1 MKKLSLTFAI
11 IFAMMGIVRAD
22 EGMWLPMFVER
33 LNYVDM
39 QNMGLQLTPEE
50 LYSIN
55 NSSLKDA
62 IVGLSHGA
70 KPRGFFCTGE
80 IVSDH
85 SLLFTNH
92 HCGYSSIAA
101 LSTVEHDWLNEG
113 FAAKSFGDELRAEG
127 VSASF
132 LIRMEDVTEEI
143 LSVVNDTM
151 DWMQRN
157 QAINKKAKELEEAAS
172 EDGKL
177 NPVVKGFFEGNEYY
191 MFVYKTY
198 TDVRLVFTA
207 AQSIGKFGGDTDNWM
222 WPRHTGDFSVFRVYA
237 DENGEPAEY
246 NENNKP
252 LTPKHHLPISL
263 DGVKQD
269 DFTMIWGFPG
279 STERYMTSFGINY
292 NVDKFYP
299 IVYEVFKAETDVMDE
314 YMKVDK
320 AVNIS
325 YADNKAGLANTWKN
339 FEGQITMLRKNKVAE
354 RKAELEAEF
363 TKWVNA
369 SDERQAEYGDV
380 LGTLDTMY
388 AQLGKVAGTLF
399 YPNFLGQLNPM
410 GMAVDFMDYVDVE
423 TNKESSKEDKQ
434 KAADA
439 LKEMNVDE
447 MFKDLDT
454 RVEKDILAAV
464 MNIYGKKFAVEEM
477 PEAIQKLL
485 KKHKGD
491 WTALANYIY
500 DNSMFSTPESIKAL
514 IEKPNAKKIMKDPA
528 FVMLTALR
536 QQIYSIAPVYR
547 IAQIAISEA
556 DHEFVK
562 GLREFYADT
571 QPDKVLYPDANST
584 LRMSYGSIKDYQP
597 ADAISYDYVCTA
609 NGILEKYIPDDFE
622 FNAPKALLDLIEKR
636 DFGQYADE
644 NGELITCFLS
654 TNDIT
659 GGNSGSPI
667 MNGKGELIGLA
678 FDGNWE
684 AMSGDVNFE
693 PTLQRTI
700 NVDIR
705 YVLFI
710 IDKVY
715 GATNLIDEL
724 DIKEAMP
731 EPERVEEEEPAE
743 ENIGE
748 ISFKFNSFSLTKDS
762 YKTLDAI
769 YDKMLENESY
779 TLKLDGHTDNKGSD
793 EVNMR
798 VSQKRVDIVKA
809 YLVKKGIKADRIEAV
824 GHGSS
829 MPLVDNDTEANRAK
843 NRRVEISLV
852 R

>member
-1 MKKLSLTFAI
+1 MKKLSLTFAL

-39 QNMGLQLTPEE
+39 QKMGLQLTPEE

-62 IVGLSHGA
+62 IVGLSNGPA
-70 KPRGFFCTGE
+70 PRGFFCTGE
-80 IVSDH
+80 IVSAN

-101 LSTVEHDWLNEG
+101 LSTVEHDYLNEG
-113 FAAKSFGDELRAEG
+113 FAAKNFSEELPAEG

-132 LIRMEDVTEEI
+132 LVRMEDVTAEI
-143 LSVVNDTM
+143 LSVVTDDM
-151 DWMQRN
+151 DWMARN
-157 QAINKKAKELEEAAS
+157 KAINDKVKELEEAAS
-172 EDGKL
+172 EGGKL
-177 NPVVKGFFEGNEYY
+177 NPVIKGFFEGNEYY

-237 DENGEPAEY
+237 DENGEPAEFS
-246 NENNKP
+246 ENNKP
-252 LTPKHHLPISL
+252 LTPKHSLPISL
-263 DGVKQD
+263 DGVHPD

-279 STERYMTSFGINY
+279 STERYMTSYGINY
-292 NVDKFYP
+292 NVDTFYP

-320 AVNIS
+320 AVNIA

-354 RKAELEAEF
+354 RKAELEKQF
-363 TKWVNA
+363 TEWVNA
-369 SDERQAEYGDV
+369 DEDRKAEYGDV
-380 LGTLDTMY
+380 LETLEVMY
-388 AQLGKVAGTLF
+388 AQLGEAAGTLF
-399 YPNFLGQLNPM
+399 YPNFLVQLNPM
-410 GMAVDFMDYVDVE
+410 GIASEFTEYYEVA
-423 TNKESSKEDKQ
+423 KSKEATKEEKQ
-434 KAADA
+434 AAADA
-439 LKEMNVDE
+439 LKEINVDE
-447 MFKDLDT
+447 LFKDLDA
-454 RVEKDILAAV
+454 RVEKDMLVAV
-464 MNIYGKKFAVEEM
+464 MNIYSTKFDAEEL
-477 PEAIQKLL
+477 PELLQKLL
-485 KKHKGD
+485 KKQKGN
-491 WTALANYIY
+491 WTALAEYIF
-500 DNSMFSTPESIKAL
+500 DNSMFSTPEGVKAF
-514 IEKPNAKKIMKDPA
+514 IEKPNAKKMEKDPA
-528 FVMLTALR
+528 FLMMGAMME
-536 QQIYSIAPVYR
+536 QIYSIVPAYR
-547 IAQIAISEA
+547 MANIAISEA
-556 DHEFVK
+556 NHEFVK
-562 GLREFYADT
+562 GLREFYAAT

-584 LRMSYGSIKDYQP
+584 MRMSYGSVKDYSP
-597 ADAISYDYVCTA
+597 ADAITYDYVCTA
-609 NGILEKYIPDDFE
+609 NGILEKYIPGDFE
-622 FNAPKALLDLIEKR
+622 FDAPQRLLDLIEMR
-636 DFGQYADE
+636 DFGQYADD

-693 PTLQRTI
+693 PKLQRTI

-724 DIKEAMP
+724 EIHKAMP
-731 EPERVEEEEPAE
+731 EPIRVEEE
-743 ENIGE
+743 
-748 ISFKFNSFSLTKDS
+748 
-762 YKTLDAI
+762 
-769 YDKMLENESY
+769 
-779 TLKLDGHTDNKGSD
+779 
-793 EVNMR
+793 
-798 VSQKRVDIVKA
+798 
-809 YLVKKGIKADRIEAV
+809 
-824 GHGSS
+824 
-829 MPLVDNDTEANRAK
+829 
-843 NRRVEISLV
+843 
-852 R
+852 

>member
-39 QNMGLQLTPEE
+39 QKMGLQLTPEE

-55 NSSLKDA
+55 HSSLKDA
-62 IVGLSHGA
+62 IVGLSNGP

-80 IVSDH
+80 IVSAN

-101 LSTVEHDWLNEG
+101 LSTVEHDYLNEG
-113 FAAKSFGDELRAEG
+113 FAARNFSEELPAEG

-132 LIRMEDVTEEI
+132 LIRMEDVTAEI
-143 LSVVNDTM
+143 LSVISDTM
-151 DWMQRN
+151 DFEQR
-157 QAINKKAKELEEAAS
+157 QEAINAKAKELEDAAS

-177 NPVVKGFFEGNEYY
+177 NPVVKAFFEGNEYY

-237 DENGEPAEY
+237 DENGEPAAFSED
-246 NENNKP
+246 NKP
-252 LTPKHHLPISL
+252 LTPKYSLPVSL
-263 DGVKQD
+263 DGVQPD

-279 STERYMTSFGINY
+279 STERYMSSYGINY
-292 NVDKFYP
+292 NVDTFYP
-299 IVYEVFKAETDVMDE
+299 VIYEIFKAETDVMDE

-320 AVNIS
+320 AVNIA

-354 RKAELEAEF
+354 RKAALEAQFQE
-363 TKWVNA
+363 WVNA
-369 SDERQAEYGDV
+369 DEDRKAEYGEV
-380 LGTLDTMY
+380 LGTLEAMY
-388 AQLGKVAGTLF
+388 GQLAEVANTLF
-399 YPNFLGQLNPM
+399 YPNLLIRLNPI
-410 GMAVDFMDYVDVE
+410 GNAVKFAKYYQVMA
-423 TNKESSKEDKQ
+423 NKESTDEQKQ
-434 KAADA
+434 AVTDA
-439 LKEMNVDE
+439 LNNIDVDA
-447 MFKDLDT
+447 MFKDLDP
-454 RVEKDILAAV
+454 RVEKDMLVAV
-464 MNIYGKKFAVEEM
+464 MNIYGSKFAVEDL
-477 PEAIQKLL
+477 PAITQKLL

-491 WTALANYIY
+491 WTAWANDIY
-500 DNSMFSTPESIKAL
+500 DKSMFSDPDAIKAF
-514 IEKPNAKKIMKDPA
+514 IEKPNYKKLRKDPA
-528 FVMLTALR
+528 FLAASALS
-536 QQIYSIAPVYR
+536 QHMYSVVPVYQM
-547 IAQIAISEA
+547 AEEEISEA
-556 DHEFVK
+556 DHLFVK
-562 GLREFYADT
+562 GLREFYAAT

-584 LRMSYGSIKDYQP
+584 MRMSYGSVKDYSP
-597 ADAISYDYVCTA
+597 ADAITYDYVCTA
-609 NGILEKYIPDDFE
+609 NGILEKYIPGDFE
-622 FNAPKALLDLIEKR
+622 FDAPQRLLDLIEAK
-636 DFGQYADE
+636 DYGQYADK

-693 PTLQRTI
+693 PKLQRTI

-724 DIKEAMP
+724 DIHKAMP
-731 EPERVEEEEPAE
+731 EPVRVEEE
-743 ENIGE
+743 
-748 ISFKFNSFSLTKDS
+748 
-762 YKTLDAI
+762 
-769 YDKMLENESY
+769 
-779 TLKLDGHTDNKGSD
+779 
-793 EVNMR
+793 
-798 VSQKRVDIVKA
+798 
-809 YLVKKGIKADRIEAV
+809 
-824 GHGSS
+824 
-829 MPLVDNDTEANRAK
+829 
-843 NRRVEISLV
+843 
-852 R
+852 

>member
-1 MKKLSLTFAI
+1 MKKLSVFFAI

-39 QNMGLQLTPEE
+39 QKMGLQLTPEE

-62 IVGLSHGA
+62 IVGLSNGA

-80 IVSDH
+80 IVSGN

-101 LSTVEHDWLNEG
+101 LSTVEHDYLNEG
-113 FAAKSFGDELRAEG
+113 FAARNFSEELPAEG

-132 LIRMEDVTEEI
+132 LVRMEDVTAEI
-143 LSVVNDTM
+143 LSVVTDDM
-151 DWMQRN
+151 DFMARN
-157 QAINKKAKELEEAAS
+157 KAINEKAKELEEAAS
-172 EDGKL
+172 EGGKL

-246 NENNKP
+246 SENNKP
-252 LTPKHHLPISL
+252 LTPKHSLPISL
-263 DGVKQD
+263 DGVHPD

-279 STERYMTSFGINY
+279 STERYMSSYGINY
-292 NVDKFYP
+292 NVDVFYP

-320 AVNIS
+320 AVNIA

-354 RKAELEAEF
+354 RKAALEAEF
-363 TKWVNA
+363 TEWVNA
-369 SDERQAEYGDV
+369 DEDRKAEYGDV
-380 LGTLDTMY
+380 LETLNVMY
-388 AQLGKVAGTLF
+388 AQMSEAAKTLF
-399 YPNFLGQLNPM
+399 YPNFLTQLNPM
-410 GMAVDFMDYVDVE
+410 GTASEFVSYVE
-423 TNKESSKEDKQ
+423 TMTSKEATKEDKQ
-434 KAADA
+434 AATEA
-439 LKEMNVDE
+439 LKDMDVDA
-447 MFKDLDT
+447 MFKDLDA
-454 RVEKDILAAV
+454 RVEKDMLIAV
-464 MNIYGKKFAVEEM
+464 MNIYGNKFTEEEL
-477 PEAIQKLL
+477 PEAIQKLM
-485 KKHKGD
+485 KKFKGN
-491 WTALANYIY
+491 WTALAEYIF
-500 DNSMFSTPESIKAL
+500 DNSMFSTAESVKAF
-514 IEKPNAKKIMKDPA
+514 IEKPNAKKVVKDPA
-528 FVMLTALR
+528 FIMMGALME
-536 QQIYSIAPVYR
+536 QIYSIAPAYR
-547 IAQIAISEA
+547 MANIAIKEA

-562 GLREFYADT
+562 GLREFYAAT

-584 LRMSYGSIKDYQP
+584 MRMSYGSVKDYSP
-597 ADAISYDYVCTA
+597 ADAITYDYVCTA
-609 NGILEKYIPDDFE
+609 NGILEKYIPGDFE
-622 FNAPKALLDLIEKR
+622 FDAPQRLLDLIEMK
-636 DFGQYADE
+636 DYGQYADD

-693 PTLQRTI
+693 PKLQRTI

-724 DIKEAMP
+724 EIHKAMP
-731 EPERVEEEEPAE
+731 EPIRVEEE
-743 ENIGE
+743 
-748 ISFKFNSFSLTKDS
+748 
-762 YKTLDAI
+762 
-769 YDKMLENESY
+769 
-779 TLKLDGHTDNKGSD
+779 
-793 EVNMR
+793 
-798 VSQKRVDIVKA
+798 
-809 YLVKKGIKADRIEAV
+809 
-824 GHGSS
+824 
-829 MPLVDNDTEANRAK
+829 
-843 NRRVEISLV
+843 
-852 R
+852 

>member
-1 MKKLSLTFAI
+1 MKKLSVFFAI
-11 IFAMMGIVRAD
+11 IFGLMGIVRAD

-39 QNMGLQLTPEE
+39 QKMGLQLTPEE

-62 IVGLSHGA
+62 IVGLSNGA

-80 IVSDH
+80 IVSKN

-101 LSTVEHDWLNEG
+101 LSTVEHDYLNEG
-113 FAAKSFGDELRAEG
+113 FAAKNFSEELPAEG

-132 LIRMEDVTEEI
+132 LVRMEDVTAEI
-143 LSVVNDTM
+143 LGVVTDDM
-151 DWMQRN
+151 DYMARQK
-157 QAINKKAKELEEAAS
+157 AINAKIKELEEAAS

-177 NPVVKGFFEGNEYY
+177 NPVIKGFFEGNEYY

-246 NENNKP
+246 SENNKP
-252 LTPKHHLPISL
+252 LTPKYNLPVSL
-263 DGVKQD
+263 DGVQPD

-279 STERYMTSFGINY
+279 STERYMSSYGINY
-292 NVDKFYP
+292 NVDVFYP

-314 YMKVDK
+314 YMKIDK
-320 AVNIS
+320 AVNIA

-354 RKAELEAEF
+354 RKAALEADF
-363 TKWVNA
+363 TAWVNA
-369 SDERQAEYGDV
+369 DEDRKAEYGEV
-380 LGTLDTMY
+380 LETLDVMY
-388 AQLGKVAGTLF
+388 AQMSEAARTLF
-399 YPNFLGQLNPM
+399 YPNFTAQLNPV
-410 GMAVDFMDYVDVE
+410 ATASEFMQFVE
-423 TNKESSKEDKQ
+423 VSTSKDSTKDDK
-434 KAADA
+434 KAAVES
-439 LKEMNVDE
+439 LKEIDVDA
-447 MFKDLDT
+447 MFKDLDP
-454 RVEKDILAAV
+454 RVEKGMFVAV
-464 MNIYGKKFAVEEM
+464 MNIYGSKFTAEEL
-477 PEAIQKLL
+477 PESLQKLL
-485 KKHKGD
+485 KKAKGD
-491 WTALANYIY
+491 WTELANYIY
-500 DNSMFSTPESIKAL
+500 DNSIFSTPESVKAF
-514 IEKPNAKKIMKDPA
+514 IEKPNAKKAEKDPA
-528 FVMLTALR
+528 FVTYKAMIE
-536 QQIYSIAPVYR
+536 QIMSIAPAYR
-547 IAQIAISEA
+547 IANIAIQEA
-556 DHEFVK
+556 NHEFVK
-562 GLREFYADT
+562 GLREFYAET
-571 QPDKVLYPDANST
+571 QPEKVLYPDANST
-584 LRMSYGSIKDYQP
+584 MRMSYGSVKDYSP
-597 ADAISYDYVCTA
+597 ADAITYDYVCTA
-609 NGILEKYIPDDFE
+609 NGILEKYIPGDFE
-622 FNAPKALLDLIEKR
+622 FDAPQRLLDLIEAR
-636 DFGQYADE
+636 DFGQYADD

-693 PTLQRTI
+693 PKLQRTI

-724 DIKEAMP
+724 DIHKAMP
-731 EPERVEEEEPAE
+731 EPIRVEEE
-743 ENIGE
+743 
-748 ISFKFNSFSLTKDS
+748 
-762 YKTLDAI
+762 
-769 YDKMLENESY
+769 
-779 TLKLDGHTDNKGSD
+779 
-793 EVNMR
+793 
-798 VSQKRVDIVKA
+798 
-809 YLVKKGIKADRIEAV
+809 
-824 GHGSS
+824 
-829 MPLVDNDTEANRAK
+829 
-843 NRRVEISLV
+843 
-852 R
+852 

>member
-1 MKKLSLTFAI
+1 MKKLSVFFAI
-11 IFAMMGIVRAD
+11 IFGMMGIVRAD

-39 QNMGLQLTPEE
+39 QKMGLQLTPEE

-62 IVGLSHGA
+62 IVGLSNGA
-70 KPRGFFCTGE
+70 YPRGFFCTGE
-80 IVSDH
+80 IVSAN

-101 LSTVEHDWLNEG
+101 LSTVEHDYLNEG
-113 FAAKSFGDELRAEG
+113 FAAKNFSEELPAEG

-132 LIRMEDVTEEI
+132 LVRMEDVTAEI
-143 LSVVNDTM
+143 FGAVSDTM
-151 DWMQRN
+151 DYMARQ
-157 QAINKKAKELEEAAS
+157 QAINAKIKELEAAAS

-177 NPVVKGFFEGNEYY
+177 NPVIKGFFEGNEYY

-246 NENNKP
+246 SENNKP
-252 LTPKHHLPISL
+252 LAPKHHLPISL
-263 DGVKQD
+263 DGVQPD

-292 NVDKFYP
+292 NVEKFYP
-299 IVYEVFKAETDVMDE
+299 VVYEVFKAETDVMDE
-314 YMKVDK
+314 YMKIDK
-320 AVNIS
+320 AVNIA

-339 FEGQITMLRKNKVAE
+339 FEGQMTMLRKNKVAE
-354 RKAELEAEF
+354 RKAALEADF
-363 TKWVNA
+363 TEWVNKDNA
-369 SDERQAEYGDV
+369 RKDEYGDV
-380 LGTLDTMY
+380 LPTLEEMY
-388 AQLGKVAGTLF
+388 TLLGETASKLY
-399 YPNFLGQLNPM
+399 YPNFLAQLAPISNSGEFAQYCEVM
-410 GMAVDFMDYVDVE
+410 
-423 TNKESSKEDKQ
+423 TSKESTKEDK
-434 KAADA
+434 KAATEA
-439 LKEMNVDE
+439 LKEIDVE
-447 MFKDLDT
+447 ALFKDLDA
-454 RVEKDILAAV
+454 RVEKDMFIAV
-464 MNIYGKKFAVEEM
+464 MKIYGSKFAAEDL
-477 PEAIQKLL
+477 PESMQKLL
-485 KKHKGD
+485 KKHNGCWED
-491 WTALANYIY
+491 LAAYVF
-500 DNSMFSTPESIKAL
+500 DNSMFSTPESIKAF
-514 IEKPNAKKIMKDPA
+514 IEKPNAKKVEKDPA
-528 FVMLTALR
+528 YITYQAMIE
-536 QQIYSIAPVYR
+536 QIMSIAPVYR
-547 IAQIAISEA
+547 IASMAINEA
-556 DHEFVK
+556 NHLFVK
-562 GLREFYADT
+562 GLRAFYAET

-584 LRMSYGSIKDYQP
+584 LRMSYGSVKDYSP
-597 ADAISYDYVCTA
+597 ADAITYDYVCTA
-609 NGILEKYIPDDFE
+609 NGILEKYIPGDFE
-622 FNAPKALLDLIEKR
+622 FDAPQRLLDLIEKR
-636 DFGQYADE
+636 DFGQYADA

-705 YVLFI
+705 YVLFV

-724 DIKEAMP
+724 DIVKAMP
-731 EPERVEEEEPAE
+731 EPIRVEEDETSFGDV
-743 ENIGE
+743 N
-748 ISFKFNSFSLTKDS
+748 FKFNSYTLTKDS
-762 YKTLDAI
+762 YTTLDAI
-769 YDKMLENESY
+769 YDKMAQDETCKLQ
-779 TLKLDGHTDNKGSD
+779 LDGYTDNRGSD
-793 EVNMR
+793 AVNIK
-798 VSQKRVDIVKA
+798 VSQKRVDIVKN
-809 YLVKKGIKADRIEAV
+809 YLVKKGIAADRIEAV

-829 MPLVDNDTEANRAK
+829 NPIADNDTEENRAK
-843 NRRVEISLV
+843 NRRVEISIIH
-852 R
+852 

>member
-1 MKKLSLTFAI
+1 MRKLSLTFAI

-39 QNMGLQLTPEE
+39 QKMGLQLTPEE

-62 IVGLSHGA
+62 IVGLSNGA

-80 IVSDH
+80 IVSQN

-101 LSTVEHDWLNEG
+101 LSTVEHDYLNEG
-113 FAAKSFGDELRAEG
+113 FAAKNFSEELPAEG

-132 LIRMEDVTEEI
+132 LIRMEDVTAEI
-143 LSVVNDTM
+143 LSVITDDM
-151 DWMQRN
+151 DYMARQK
-157 QAINKKAKELEEAAS
+157 AIGEKIKELEEAAS

-177 NPVVKGFFEGNEYY
+177 NPVIKGFFEGNEYY

-246 NENNKP
+246 SENNKP
-252 LTPKHHLPISL
+252 LTPKYNLPISL
-263 DGVKQD
+263 DGVQQD

-279 STERYMTSFGINY
+279 STERYMSSYGINY
-292 NVDKFYP
+292 NVDVFYP

-320 AVNIS
+320 AVNIA

-354 RKAELEAEF
+354 RKAALEADF
-363 TKWVNA
+363 TKWVNKEEGRK
-369 SDERQAEYGDV
+369 DEYGDV
-380 LGTLDTMY
+380 LETQKVMY
-388 AQLGKVAGTLF
+388 AQLGELAPYLF
-399 YPNFLGQLNPM
+399 YPNFTAQLNPM
-410 GMAVDFMDYVDVE
+410 ATAAEFREYYDIE
-423 TNKESSKEDKQ
+423 TNKEVSKEDK
-434 KAADA
+434 KAATEA
-439 LKEMNVDE
+439 LKEIDVDA
-447 MFKDLDT
+447 MFKDLDA
-454 RVEKDILAAV
+454 RVEKGMLVAV
-464 MNIYGKKFAVEEM
+464 MNIYGSKFETEEL
-477 PEAIQKLL
+477 PEAIQKLM
-485 KKHKGD
+485 KKYKGD
-491 WTALANYIY
+491 WTALANDIW
-500 DNSMFSTPESIKAL
+500 DNSMFSSAESVKAF
-514 IEKPNAKKIMKDPA
+514 IEKPSVKKLEKDPA
-528 FVMLTALR
+528 FVMYNALVE
-536 QQIYSIAPVYR
+536 QIYSVAPAYR
-547 IAQIAISEA
+547 MANIAISEA
-556 DHEFVK
+556 DHDFVK
-562 GLREFYADT
+562 GLREFYAAT

-584 LRMSYGSIKDYQP
+584 MRMSYGSVQDYQP
-597 ADAISYDYVCTA
+597 ADAITYDYVCTA
-609 NGILEKYIPDDFE
+609 NGILEKYIPGDFE
-622 FNAPKALLDLIEKR
+622 FDAPQRLLDLIEMR
-636 DFGQYADE
+636 DFGQYADD

-693 PTLQRTI
+693 PKLQRTI

-724 DIKEAMP
+724 DIHKAMP
-731 EPERVEEEEPAE
+731 EPIRVEEE
-743 ENIGE
+743 
-748 ISFKFNSFSLTKDS
+748 
-762 YKTLDAI
+762 
-769 YDKMLENESY
+769 
-779 TLKLDGHTDNKGSD
+779 
-793 EVNMR
+793 
-798 VSQKRVDIVKA
+798 
-809 YLVKKGIKADRIEAV
+809 
-824 GHGSS
+824 
-829 MPLVDNDTEANRAK
+829 
-843 NRRVEISLV
+843 
-852 R
+852 